1 VSHARAK
8 TALVTG
14 AARGIGRTVAA
25 HLASQGIAVVVN
37 CRKSVAAA
45 EEVVAEIDA
54 AGGRAVTVVADVST
68 AAGAAAL
75 VEAATEWGGPLDVVV
90 NNVGD
95 FVLKPLTDTT
105 AQEWDEIL
113 RNNLSSAFYVSQCA
127 LPSMREAG
135 YGRVVN
141 LGSAPMNRLRAA
153 GNVAPWAIAKAGV
166 EILTRSMASEEA
178 SAGITVNCVA
188 PGLMDNGHLT
198 AAELEWLRQRVPAGR
213 LGTTQEVA
221 AAVAFLISPA
231 ASYISGATLSV
242 SGGWDWDGRPDAAFD
257 RAMLPAMFLADGETG
272 GRR

>member
-1 VSHARAK
+1 MSHARAK